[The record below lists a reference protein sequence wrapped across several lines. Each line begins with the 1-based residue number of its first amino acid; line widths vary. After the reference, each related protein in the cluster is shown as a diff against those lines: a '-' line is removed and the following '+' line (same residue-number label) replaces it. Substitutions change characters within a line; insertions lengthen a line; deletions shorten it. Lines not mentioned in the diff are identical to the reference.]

1 MRIFSLAALAVSAY
15 GQRGSQANTVMLNED
30 TPCSDFAE
38 VFGSFEGMKTKC
50 KGKSNKK
57 KTKQFC
63 NLICENGQQNVW
75 STRPIKCKASKKGGD
90 VGQFKWKPNKIKN
103 ADDLCSAKEKC
114 PQLKT
119 MYNVTNKLLSWE
131 KSVVGRR
138 TFYNFSC
145 DDMENNGKVFAMI
158 PYPTDYVTCTCNTN
172 KPSNVRCKWMKVK
185 NSIVRCVR
193 ADKTKFQNDP
203 PFYDMYDDS
212 Y

>member
-1 MRIFSLAALAVSAY
+1 MRIFSLAALAVGAF
-15 GQRGSQANTVMLNED
+15 GQNVMLDEN

-38 VFGSFEGMKTKC
+38 VFGSFPGMKTKC

-75 STRPIKCKASKKGGD
+75 STRPIKCKAKKSGVD
-90 VGQFKWKPNKIKN
+90 VGQYKWRPSKIKN
-103 ADDLCSAKEKC
+103 AGDLCDPKEKC

-131 KSVVGRR
+131 KHVEGRR

-145 DDMENNGKVFAMI
+145 GDMESNGKTFKMM

-172 KPSNVRCKWMKVK
+172 KPSNVRCKWKKVK

-193 ADKTKFQNDP
+193 ADKSKFQYDP
-203 PFYDMYDDS
+203 AFYDDMYS
-212 Y
+212 EEY